1 MMSRQTVPRAPA
13 RKTRYR
19 PLSKTELAL
28 RDTEERFRS
37 LADNISQLAWMAD
50 ERGHVF
56 WCNQRWLDYVG
67 HEPAQMGEGR
77 WRDVIHPEHFDRVVE
92 TYRHAIKTGE
102 VWQDTLLMRRR
113 DGQYRWFLARALP
126 NRNEQGRVVRWL
138 GTSTDITEQRK
149 AEQELREADKKRD
162 EYLAMLG
169 HELRNPLAGIVAATQ
184 LAKLTRPPDPRL
196 RQAIEV
202 LERQS
207 NHVARIVD
215 GLLEYSRLARGK
227 IHLEYRP
234 LDIRRVL
241 EEVIQDRQRQLAKRN
256 LHLQE
261 RMPASPVLVKGDGLR
276 LVQIFDNLIGNAIKF
291 TQSDGLITVIVQA
304 DDDAVV
310 VTVADTGVGVH
321 AEMLPRLFD
330 PFYQE
335 VGDSARAI
343 GGLGLGLS
351 LVKSLVELHGGRIEV
366 HSEGPGKGTEFRVC
380 LPLAHVE
387 VEVPSAPAG
396 LVQQQSRVLIVED
409 NIDAAA
415 TLAILL
421 ELKGHGVRIAHR
433 AAEALKLLETEEVD
447 VILCDI
453 GLPGMSGYDFVRKL
467 RADPKLRALPVIAT
481 TGYGQPEDRKRSMEA
496 GFDEHITKP
505 ISIELLEKYLGPNSS
520 PHTKH

>member
-1 MMSRQTVPRAPA
+1 MSRQTVPRAPTRKA
-13 RKTRYR
+13 RNYR

-50 ERGHVF
+50 EHGHVF
-56 WCNQRWLDYVG
+56 WCNQRWIDYVG
-67 HEPAQMGEGR
+67 YEPAQMGEEQ
-77 WRDVIHPEHFDRVVE
+77 WREVIHPEHFDRVAA
-92 TYRHAIKTGE
+92 TYRHSITTGE

-113 DGQYRWFLARALP
+113 DGQYRWFLVRALP
-126 NRNEQGRVVRWL
+126 NRDEQGHVIRWL

-149 AEQELREADKKRD
+149 AEEQLREADEKRD

-196 RQAIEV
+196 QQAIEV

-207 NHVARIVD
+207 THVARIVD

-227 IHLEYRP
+227 IHLEYQP
-234 LDIRRVL
+234 LDIRLVL
-241 EEVIQDRQRQLAKRN
+241 QEVIQDRQRQFSKRN
-256 LHLQE
+256 LHLRE
-261 RMPASPVLVKGDGLR
+261 EMPSSPVMVNGDWLR

-291 TQSDGLITVIVQA
+291 TQSDGTITVNVQA
-304 DDDAVV
+304 DADQVV
-310 VTVADTGVGVH
+310 VTVADNGVGVH
-321 AEMLPRLFD
+321 PEMLPRLFD

-335 VGDSARAI
+335 MEDGARAT
-343 GGLGLGLS
+343 GGLGLGLT
-351 LVKSLVELHGGRIEV
+351 LVKSLVELHGGSIDAR
-366 HSEGPGKGTEFRVC
+366 SEGPGKGTELRTS

-387 VEVPSAPAG
+387 VEARPAPG
-396 LVQQQSRVLIVED
+396 GETQTQSRVLIVED
-409 NIDAAA
+409 NVDAAA

-433 AAEALKLLETEEVD
+433 ATDALKLLETEEVD

-453 GLPGMSGYDFVRKL
+453 GLPGMSGYDFVRRL
-467 RADPKLRALPVIAT
+467 RADPKLRSLPVIAT
-481 TGYGQPEDRKRSMEA
+481 TGYGQPEDRQRSMEA

-505 ISIELLEKYLGPNSS
+505 ISIELLEKYLRPSS
-520 PHTKH
+520 PTKH